1 MARTLSPSNNGD
13 LIAPD
18 ATEAIINLKAGMLS
32 LGTAESQTVVS
43 GVLTVTKSH
52 VIALPESGTTDTVD
66 SISCVR
72 QKAGDVIVVRSPA
85 TNTITFDNS
94 ATMLLG
100 AGTRAVAPGGCLILI
115 AHSATVWHELA
126 FLTAAS

>member
-1 MARTLSPSNNGD
+1 MAQTPSFSADGTVRSPDG
-13 LIAPD
+13 
-18 ATEAIINLKAGMLS
+18 TEAKFNTKFLAIGP
-32 LGTAESQTVVS
+32 AESATVAS
-43 GVLTVTKSH
+43 GVLTVTRSH
-52 VIALPESGTTDTVD
+52 VIVLPESSTSDTVD
-66 SISCVR
+66 SITLSG
-72 QKAGDVIVVRSPA
+72 QKEGDILVLRSPA

-115 AHSATVWHELA
+115 AHSATIWHELA

>member
-1 MARTLSPSNNGD
+1 MARTLSQSNNGN

-18 ATEAIINLKAGMLS
+18 ATEAVVNIKAGTLS
-32 LGTAESQTVVS
+32 VGTAESQTVVS
-43 GVLTVTKSH
+43 GVLTVTQSH
-52 VIALPESGTTDTVD
+52 VIVLPESGTTVTVD
-66 SISCVR
+66 SITFVK
-72 QKAGDVIVVRSPA
+72 QKAGDILVLRSPA

>member
-1 MARTLSPSNNGD
+1 MAQTPTFSADGSVRM
-13 LIAPD
+13 PD
-18 ATEAIINLKAGMLS
+18 ATEAKFFQKFLS
-32 LGTAESQTVVS
+32 LGDAESSTVAS

-52 VIALPESGTTDTVD
+52 VIALPESGTSDTVD
-66 SISCVR
+66 SISCATQR
-72 QKAGDVIVVRSPA
+72 AGDILLVRSPA

-100 AGTRAVAPGGCLILI
+100 AGTRAVAPGGCIVFV
-115 AHSATVWHELA
+115 AHSATVWHEVA

>member
-1 MARTLSPSNNGD
+1 MARTLTQSSNGD
-13 LIAPD
+13 LRAPD
-18 ATEAIINLKAGMLS
+18 ATEAVVNIKAAMLS
-32 LGTAESQTVVS
+32 VGTAESQTVAS
-43 GVLTVTKSH
+43 GVLTVTQSH

-66 SISCVR
+66 SIVCTR
-72 QKAGDVIVVRSPA
+72 QKAGDLLLVRSPA

-100 AGTRAVAPGGCLILI
+100 AGTRAVAPGGAILFV
-115 AHSATVWHELA
+115 AHSATVWHEVA